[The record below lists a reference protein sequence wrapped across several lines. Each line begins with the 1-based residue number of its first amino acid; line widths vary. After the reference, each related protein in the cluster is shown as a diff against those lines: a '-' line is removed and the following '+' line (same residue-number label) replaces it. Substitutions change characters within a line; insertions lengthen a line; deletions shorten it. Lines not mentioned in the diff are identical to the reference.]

1 MQRGDQEKST
11 EGFDRNTPRV
21 KEVMLEKQLTGHRVD
36 RSICDWFVEQSISQG
51 DSFKHLPVIASPTH
65 YLFQVVREGIT
76 FLASTQVEM
85 PPLMAI
91 EIRFFS
97 LPPLSKMIR
106 CFIAKGEIQVF
117 LEVGVADIF
126 SDYLGGLNED
136 LVKDNFVIA
145 YELLDEMIDN
155 GFPLTTEP
163 NILREMIAP
172 PNIVS
177 KMLSVVTGSSS
188 NVSNTLPGAT
198 ATCVPWR
205 KTDLKHTSNEV
216 YVNLVEEMDAI
227 INKEGTLVKCE
238 VYGEIE
244 VNSQLSGI
252 PDLTLSFANPS
263 ILNDVQFHPC
273 VRLRPWESNQI
284 LSFVPPDGHFKLTSY
299 RVKKLKSTPIYV
311 KPQLSSDSGT
321 CRISLLVG
329 IKNDPGKPIDDV
341 SVQFQLPNCVLS
353 ADLSSNL
360 GTVNILTDKT
370 CCWSIGRIP
379 KDKSPSL
386 SGTLVLES
394 GLKRLHVFPTFRV
407 GFKIMGTALS
417 GLKIDKLDIRNLPT
431 CPYKGFRALTRAG
444 EYQVNS
450 FLMGVSTSVTD
461 AVNAPSPCFAQFHAI
476 SSQVA
481 SRRPL
486 LPLHFSTP

>member
-1 MQRGDQEKST
+1 MLQCIFLLSDSG
-11 EGFDRNTPRV
+11 
-21 KEVMLEKQLTGHRVD
+21 EVMLEKQLTGHRVD

-227 INKEGTLVKCE
+227 INK
-238 VYGEIE
+238 
-244 VNSQLSGI
+244 
-252 PDLTLSFANPS
+252 
-263 ILNDVQFHPC
+263 
-273 VRLRPWESNQI
+273 
-284 LSFVPPDGHFKLTSY
+284 
-299 RVKKLKSTPIYV
+299 VKKLKSTPIYV

-444 EYQVNS
+444 EYQVNA

-461 AVNAPSPCFAQFHAI
+461 AVNAPSPCFAQFHVI